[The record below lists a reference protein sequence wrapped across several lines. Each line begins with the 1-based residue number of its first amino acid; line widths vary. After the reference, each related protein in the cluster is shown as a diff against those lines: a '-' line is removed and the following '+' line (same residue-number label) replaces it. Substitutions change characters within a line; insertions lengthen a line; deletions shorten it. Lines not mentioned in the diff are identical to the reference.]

1 MKRFIFTG
9 ENVNVDELEQ
19 VLIEKGIGLQLNKDN
34 QYLISGEDMERVKT
48 ELPEVWYYIQALDEE
63 KNYTVIYSPN
73 GDDAN
78 DRYVGSVSDYVA
90 GGFPDPIRMTKEDAE
105 ELLQELDNYVRNE
118 EDFGNDDNRDQ
129 ALWAYDKNEWGFC
142 IVEDPE

>member
-1 MKRFIFTG
+1 MK
-9 ENVNVDELEQ
+9 
-19 VLIEKGIGLQLNKDN
+19 
-34 QYLISGEDMERVKT
+34 
-48 ELPEVWYYIQALDEE
+48 E

-73 GDDAN
+73 SDDAN

-90 GGFPDPIRMTKEDAE
+90 GGFPDPIRMAKEDAE

-118 EDFGNDDNRDQ
+118 EDFGSDDNREQ
-129 ALWAYDKNEWGFC
+129 ALWAYDKNEWGFS